1 MPNEKSIEMRL
12 PSLDELFS
20 SQEERD
26 DAKLKRIYE
35 ISLSDIDPFPDHPFK
50 VQDDEDI
57 LGIIIGVLLA
67 LFIAIAIIRTVIKTR
82 RGDHIEVPP
91 VGVMNDLP
99 SSVTGINKHD
109 DMRERSTERANRR

>member
-1 MPNEKSIEMRL
+1 MME
-12 PSLDELFS
+12 
-20 SQEERD
+20 
-26 DAKLKRIYE
+26 AIYE
-35 ISLSDIDPFPDHPFK
+35 LS
-50 VQDDEDI
+50 DI

-67 LFIAIAIIRTVIKTR
+67 LLTGVAIIRTVIKTR